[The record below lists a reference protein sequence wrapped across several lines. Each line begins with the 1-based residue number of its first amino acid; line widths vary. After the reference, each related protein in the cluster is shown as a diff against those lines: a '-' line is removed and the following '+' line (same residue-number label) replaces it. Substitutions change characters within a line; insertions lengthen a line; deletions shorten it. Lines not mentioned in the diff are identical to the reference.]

1 MDEHHNQFDFGF
13 LTGDFILKPTEKNWS
28 EIDSISKDWIPEL
41 HFVAGN
47 HDYGNGQ
54 IFEKRSGGSNRF
66 FYKGNTLF
74 VILNLTNTGWL
85 IREDQW
91 KMIQDGLNKSDSK
104 ISQVFV
110 LTHQVA
116 YVNSS
121 PLFQNVQPNSFD
133 GSAGDLKFFETNLEK
148 FIDLE
153 VPVFFIAGDVGAI
166 AGRNGSSYHQ
176 VENLHLIASGMG
188 NSETDNFL
196 SVRVTND
203 STEISKINLLNGEVS
218 PLSEE
223 LIRVAKQ

>member
-1 MDEHHNQFDFGF
+1 MNANHHLFDFGF
-13 LTGDFILKPTEKNWS
+13 LTGDFILHPTEKNWK
-28 EIDSISKDWIPEL
+28 EIDSVSKDWVPEL
-41 HFVAGN
+41 HYVAGN
-47 HDYGNGQ
+47 HDYGNGL

-91 KMIQDGLNKSDSK
+91 KMILDGLNKSDTK

-116 YVNSS
+116 YLNSS

-148 FIDLE
+148 FIDLG
-153 VPVFFIAGDVGAI
+153 VPIFFIAGDVGAI
-166 AGRNGSSYHQ
+166 AGRSGSSYHK

-196 SVRVTND
+196 SVKVMND
-203 STEISKINLLNGEVS
+203 SIMITKINLVNGAS
-218 PLSEE
+218 TPLSNE
-223 LIRVAKQ
+223 LIRISKY